1 MRTLTKS
8 TSVALF
14 AGLALTGAL
23 AACSPTTVDEAETET
38 ETTETDTTE
47 TDTGSSGGGSF
58 ADGVYTASGDY
69 QAPSGTESVEVNL
82 SLMGGVITAVEVIGD
97 ATDPQAKIHQ
107 GEFISGI
114 GPIVVG
120 KDIDSIQVDK
130 VGGSS
135 LTSGGFNKAIEA
147 IKADASS

>member
-1 MRTLTKS
+1 MRTLTTS

-23 AACSPTTVDEAETET
+23 AGCSPTTVDETE
-38 ETTETDTTE
+38 TETDTTE
-47 TDTGSSGGGSF
+47 TETDTTETAPGDGAF

-147 IKADASS
+147 IKADAS